1 MVGMVNRAL
10 QRPKGLPHTSRGQ
23 KHAGDEA
30 RRDGRH
36 QRMYPIRNESRGAF
50 PLTSGLLLPTWTPP
64 SQVGAAPLRDRKGAS
79 FACSRRSGNA
89 AADTPPHSTKGKPPS
104 PLTIIRRTRVRAN
117 YGKGAVGEGLAFR
130 QRPSPAF
137 RIPPLPL
144 PRLPFRFPSNPLRR
158 EGERRGGLASTT
170 HPPRHPIQRR
180 AFSLWLRLGC

>member
-23 KHAGDEA
+23 KRAGDEA
-30 RRDGRH
+30 RRDGRR

-50 PLTSGLLLPTWTPP
+50 PLTSGLLPPIWTPP

-89 AADTPPHSTKGKPPS
+89 AADTPPDSAKGKRPS

-130 QRPSPAF
+130 QRPSPASRVHPCPSLACPSAF
-137 RIPPLPL
+137 RRTQCEGRGSVGGPCKHHPLLPAPHRT
-144 PRLPFRFPSNPLRR
+144 PRL
-158 EGERRGGLASTT
+158 
-170 HPPRHPIQRR
+170 
-180 AFSLWLRLGC
+180 